1 MIDIHLVSWNR
12 PKMTDLVIKTI
23 HRNTKPENFRL
34 VVLDNGS
41 DPETVEMLQQHHDNG
56 RIDELVLW
64 DTNYGLEPART
75 HLLNECTQSEYFV
88 CADNDCL
95 PEPMTKEH
103 TFDDDWI
110 DKLYRLIT
118 WQSDY
123 AAIACRYPVMVGTG
137 NIYEQA
143 DETDEEIVE
152 FPHPGG
158 SLRIMRTDLVKQT
171 GGWRKDVGS
180 RGTEERYICGK
191 LHELGYKTGFAVN
204 VRTLHLFGLK
214 DTDNWGY
221 DKKLTPED
229 TGHSSGVWHPIFDRG
244 DVYEEIVEFT
254 GEKLAKEYCE

>member
-12 PKMTDLVIKTI
+12 PKMTDLMIRTI

-41 DPETVEMLQQHHDNG
+41 DDETVEMLKTHHDNG
-56 RIDELVLW
+56 HIDELVLW
-64 DTNYGLEPART
+64 DVNRGLEPART
-75 HLLNECTQSEYFV
+75 ELLMHHTNSEYFV

-95 PEPMTKEH
+95 PQPISSEG
-103 TFDDDWI
+103 DW
-110 DKLYRLIT
+110 LMRLVDLM
-118 WQSDY
+118 QRHEDY

-137 NIYEQA
+137 NIYDGHE
-143 DETDEEIVE
+143 DEEIVE

-158 SLRIMRTDLVKQT
+158 SLRIMPTEAVRRT
-171 GGWRKDVGS
+171 GGWRTDVGS

-191 LHELGYKTGFAVN
+191 LHELGYKTGFAVK
-204 VRTLHLFGLK
+204 VRTLHLFGTK

-221 DKKLTPED
+221 DKNLKPED

-244 DVYEEIVEFT
+244 DDYAEVAEFAGEE
-254 GEKLAKEYCE
+254 LAKEYFK